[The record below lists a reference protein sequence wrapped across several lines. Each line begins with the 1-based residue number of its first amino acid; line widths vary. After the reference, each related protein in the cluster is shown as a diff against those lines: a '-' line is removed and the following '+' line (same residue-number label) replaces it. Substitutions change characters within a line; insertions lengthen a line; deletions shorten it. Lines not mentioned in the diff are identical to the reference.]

1 MPSCDAANA
10 DVKLRSLPDM
20 IIRVMDST
28 CVKEIAGKG
37 GKIVNLRS
45 GGEKATLEGL
55 SGVRIVAVKEI
66 EVELPEKGDK
76 VKS

>member
-1 MPSCDAANA
+1 M
-10 DVKLRSLPDM
+10 
-20 IIRVMDST
+20 
-28 CVKEIAGKG
+28 KEIAGKA
-37 GKIVNLRS
+37 GKIVNFRS